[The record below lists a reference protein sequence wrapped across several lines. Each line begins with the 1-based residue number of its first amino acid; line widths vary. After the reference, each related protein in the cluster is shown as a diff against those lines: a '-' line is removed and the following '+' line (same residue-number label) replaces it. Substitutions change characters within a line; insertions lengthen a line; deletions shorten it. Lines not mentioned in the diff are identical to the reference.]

1 MDLSPSNLLRLLY
14 IEKQEAN
21 AHLQAGPFEKR
32 QYFWGPQ
39 SHHVTQHFPW
49 WSSTEYG
56 RSCIPDMM
64 LDPQFNELIIHPPF
78 FLVTLSTSPYLGC
91 AIAAS
96 HYPGLKGAP
105 LHEVYLQWGNANRWD
120 EGGGSHFIRG
130 KSLPR
135 NGPKSLKIYE
145 TPPRDHGDHGGWGW
159 NMMKPHM
166 TGGCLGLFHIG
177 RTWFLK
183 AFPTNLSSPFVDF
196 NIFQQHKKP
205 HGGDRSNIASHFT
218 MAPGGLLGPF
228 AEQRLSRQIH
238 RA

>member
-105 LHEVYLQWGNANRWD
+105 LHEVYLQWGNAND
-120 EGGGSHFIRG
+120 ET
-130 KSLPR
+130 KVV
-135 NGPKSLKIYE
+135 GPISSVGNPFPVMALNPLKYMKHPPE
-145 TPPRDHGDHGGWGW
+145 TMVTMVDGDETWW
-159 NMMKPHM
+159 NH
-166 TGGCLGLFHIG
+166 TWLG
-177 RTWFLK
+177 
-183 AFPTNLSSPFVDF
+183 AV
-196 NIFQQHKKP
+196 
-205 HGGDRSNIASHFT
+205 
-218 MAPGGLLGPF
+218 
-228 AEQRLSRQIH
+228 
-238 RA
+238 